1 MRFYSEHYPQLRLL
15 FVPLL
20 ARFHDTFSIMM
31 PNRALSS
38 CIALIAG
45 LVMGN
50 AFSFELALFGSL
62 MIIATYSSQAVYNN
76 IRDVEGDR
84 INAPHRPLARG
95 SLTVDFAW
103 GLLGFLVLCGFAFA
117 VLAGPFFLL
126 ANMMFISVGFIY
138 SRYTKSMGLLSY
150 ATLVSSHLVLPLVVG
165 YLVMNPLDYKILA
178 IAAFIY
184 ITEILAISIKD
195 YKDFEGDRATGIK
208 TLPVRMGLENA
219 SRLTFVGMLLPLFL
233 SWIPW
238 ALLNLSVVFLVFYM
252 ASGLLKM
259 HMGARLVKDPT
270 PSVAGNILKNYRYA
284 LMLQMF
290 AWCFS

>member
-1 MRFYSEHYPQLRLL
+1 MRAYYEYYPQLRLL

-20 ARFHDTFSIMM
+20 ARVHDTFSIMM
-31 PNRALSS
+31 PNRAVSS
-38 CIALIAG
+38 CIALAAG

-84 INAPHRPLARG
+84 INAPHRPLASG
-95 SLTVDFAW
+95 SLGIDFAW
-103 GLLGFLVLCGFAFA
+103 GLLGFLTLCGFAFA
-117 VLAGPFFLL
+117 VVAGPLFLF
-126 ANMMFISVGFIY
+126 ANIMFISVGYVY

-150 ATLVSSHLVLPLVVG
+150 ATLVSSHFVLPLAVG
-165 YLVMNPLDYKILA
+165 YLVGNPLDLRILA

-195 YKDFEGDRATGIK
+195 YKDFEGDKATGIK
-208 TLPVRMGLENA
+208 TLPVQIGLENA
-219 SRLTFVGMLLPLFL
+219 SRLTFIGMLLPLFL

-238 ALLNLSVVFLVFYM
+238 AVLHLSIMFLVFYL
-252 ASGLLKM
+252 ASGLLKI
-259 HMGARLVKDPT
+259 HMGTRLIRNPT
-270 PSVAGNILKNYRYA
+270 PAVAGNILKNYRYA